1 MELYSHAPTC
11 HLGKR
16 KLLSLYG
23 AKDSIG
29 FQHSM
34 IELHCLNIL
43 KFRTF
48 ILPFEAEACPNN
60 I

>member
-11 HLGKR
+11 HLGNEET
-16 KLLSLYG
+16 LSLYG

-34 IELHCLNIL
+34 IELHGLNIL

-48 ILPFEAEACPNN
+48 I
-60 I
+60 